1 MACFCMA
8 HAYAD
13 VAGTRHFVHVR
24 HVTRKVSATAVGKD
38 YRGIMFVVL
47 LNYTAP
53 QADIDG
59 ALVDH
64 YEWVSRHYEAG
75 DFIAT
80 WHRTPEP
87 GMPLTGGVLIARAMS
102 RGRLEAILATDPFE
116 LRKLARHEVIE
127 FQSYRTVPEM
137 AKFADQFAP
146 AAE

>member
-1 MACFCMA
+1 MA
-8 HAYAD
+8 
-13 VAGTRHFVHVR
+13 RE
-24 HVTRKVSATAVGKD
+24 D

-53 QADIDG
+53 QSDIDG

-64 YEWVSRHYEAG
+64 YEWVTRHYEAG
-75 DFIAT
+75 DFIT
-80 WHRTPEP
+80 TGHRTPEP
-87 GMPLTGGVLIARAMS
+87 GKPLTGGVLIARSMT

-127 FQSYRTVPEM
+127 FQALRTVPEM
-137 AKFADQFAP
+137 AKYADQLVP